1 MAPARVGEREAHGPL
16 EVPGYP
22 AAGAFEPG
30 ITPPRPTS
38 PEAPLNPPLERP
50 PPGLRTRN
58 AVSAE
63 T

>member
-1 MAPARVGEREAHGPL
+1 MAPARREAHGPL

-30 ITPPRPTS
+30 ITPPQPTS
-38 PEAPLNPPLERP
+38 PEAPLNPPLERS